1 MSNPNKEMT
10 LTEKNTEVSMLLD
23 CYCESIVL
31 GCNDADKYKAEAE
44 AFNPT
49 LAKFWFTKTRI
60 KEQKILTDG
69 HLAAL
74 PAHLCNPKTH
84 RKYYKV
90 FFEIVLTDA
99 TRSPLSSM
107 Q

>member
-1 MSNPNKEMT
+1 MRFFPFIVDNAGHLAILIFAMSNPNKEMT

-60 KEQKILTDG
+60 KERMKEARQRVKEEGL
-69 HLAAL
+69 
-74 PAHLCNPKTH
+74 
-84 RKYYKV
+84 
-90 FFEIVLTDA
+90 
-99 TRSPLSSM
+99 
-107 Q
+107 